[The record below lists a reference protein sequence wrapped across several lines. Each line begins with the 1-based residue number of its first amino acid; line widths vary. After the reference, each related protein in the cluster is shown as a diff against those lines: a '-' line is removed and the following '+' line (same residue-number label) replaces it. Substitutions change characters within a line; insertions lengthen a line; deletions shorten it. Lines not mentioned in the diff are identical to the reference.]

1 MGMLA
6 DELTAVLIGIRSSLV
21 CHLVNEAFHVEVVL
35 VEVHRTPVA
44 DRHVRDAH
52 GILHEN
58 VLDVVGHL
66 VEKTFLHMPV
76 DAILDGLR
84 TELSL
89 DRWTREPHV
98 TSNGYAREVEE

>member
-6 DELTAVLIGIRSSLV
+6 DELAAVLIGIRSSLV

-35 VEVHRTPVA
+35 VEVYRTPVP

-58 VLDVVGHL
+58 ILDVVGHL
-66 VEKTFLHMPV
+66 VEKALLHICLSTPFLMACGKNCPW
-76 DAILDGLR
+76 IDGPASC
-84 TELSL
+84 TC
-89 DRWTREPHV
+89 H
-98 TSNGYAREVEE
+98 AM